1 MTDPGGL
8 PMPGLARMAEVT
20 RAISEAARRGPGEAV
35 GRWLIYEPWSIV
47 GQRNTVTAKN
57 RIVMPA
63 IPTGLASTQGDATD
77 AMNEW
82 YRARGVGGVGLILV
96 EPAHVIRDDGARDS
110 SCVRGEFSPR

>member
-1 MTDPGGL
+1 MTGPGGL

-35 GRWLIYEPWSIV
+35 GRWLIHEPWSIV
-47 GQRNTVTAKN
+47 GQRNTVKAKN

-63 IPTGLASTQGDATD
+63 IPTGLANTQGDATD

-82 YRARGVGGVGLILV
+82 YRARSVGGVGLILV
-96 EPAHVIRDDGARDS
+96 EPAHVIRDDGERDS
-110 SCVRGEFSPR
+110 SPVRGEFSPR